1 MRSIAAAALIVGFTI
16 WRAAAAGLLAL
27 ALLAPASRASDS
39 APTSVGE
46 SIYRRGVLGS
56 GAALEG
62 NRQSGNPGLRGADA
76 ACVNCHQRSGLG
88 HSEGVVRIPPITGLY
103 LFHSRAGSAQ
113 EAVLPYVESVHGSRN
128 PYTEASLARAIRAG
142 VDSEGR
148 SLGVLMPRFM
158 LDDADMAALTA
169 YLKTLDV
176 ARIPGVTDTL
186 LHFATIITPDA
197 DPIQRR
203 GMLDVLDNYFADKN
217 RIPLKPSP
225 QMRTSGKTMYSKSMY
240 IANRHWQLHVWDL
253 TGPAAGWKAQLED
266 RLKKEPVMAVVSGLG
281 GSNWGPVHE
290 FCERQQIPCLFPNV
304 EVPVNATG
312 DFYSLYLSNGVLLE
326 AGLIAKSLSDAGA
339 GGPPVKTVAQIYRVG
354 DNGQAAAKALA
365 AALHSQ
371 GIVVRNHALAATTRS
386 RDAADA
392 MRNAASAD
400 ALVLWLRPTDV
411 AALGE
416 ASPAPATVFM
426 SGLMGGLEDAPLP
439 PSWRNRVRLTYPFDL
454 PERRLVRLDYA
465 LGWFRIRHIPVVA
478 RQIQVDTYLACGLL
492 SETLNDM
499 ADAMEPT
506 YLVERMQG
514 VLEHRI
520 LTGYY
525 PRLTLA
531 TGQSFASKGGYL
543 VKFAQR
549 TGTRIA
555 PEGGWMTP

>member
-1 MRSIAAAALIVGFTI
+1 
-16 WRAAAAGLLAL
+16 
-27 ALLAPASRASDS
+27 
-39 APTSVGE
+39 
-46 SIYRRGVLGS
+46 
-56 GAALEG
+56 
-62 NRQSGNPGLRGADA
+62 
-76 ACVNCHQRSGLG
+76 
-88 HSEGVVRIPPITGLY
+88 
-103 LFHSRAGSAQ
+103 
-113 EAVLPYVESVHGSRN
+113 
-128 PYTEASLARAIRAG
+128 
-142 VDSEGR
+142 
-148 SLGVLMPRFM
+148 M

-176 ARIPGVTDTL
+176 ARITGVTDTL

-266 RLKKEPVMAVVSGLG
+266 HLKNEPVMAVVSGLG
-281 GSNWGPVHE
+281 GSNWAPVHE

-304 EVPVNATG
+304 EVPINATG
-312 DFYSLYLSNGVLLE
+312 DFYSLYLSKGVLLE
-326 AGLIAKSLSDAGA
+326 AELIAKSLRESSAGA
-339 GGPPVKTVAQIYRVG
+339 LPVKTVAQIYRVG
-354 DNGQAAAKALA
+354 DNGQAAAQALA
-365 AALHSQ
+365 AALHIQ
-371 GIVVRNHALAATTRS
+371 GIVVRNHALAATARS

-392 MRNAASAD
+392 LRGAPSAD
-400 ALVLWLRPTDV
+400 ALVLWLRPADV

-416 ASPAPATVFM
+416 APPAPAIVFM

-454 PERRLVRLDYA
+454 PERRIVRLDYA

-478 RQIQVDTYLACGLL
+478 RRVQADTYLACGLL

-499 ADAMEPT
+499 ADAMEPN

-543 VKFAQR
+543 VKFVQP
-549 TGTRIA
+549 TGTQLA
-555 PEGGWMTP
+555 PEGDWTIP